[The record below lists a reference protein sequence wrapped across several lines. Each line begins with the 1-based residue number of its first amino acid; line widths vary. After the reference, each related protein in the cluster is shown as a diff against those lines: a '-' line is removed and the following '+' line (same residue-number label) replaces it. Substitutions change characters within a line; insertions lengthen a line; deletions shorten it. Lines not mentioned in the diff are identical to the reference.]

1 MGDLPQHDVVNL
13 SLEAA
18 LYDSKSGRFSQTTA
32 QPKENDGKKQAAN
45 SEQTMQ
51 QRPNS

>member
-1 MGDLPQHDVVNL
+1 MGDLPPNEAETL

-18 LYDSKSGRFSQTTA
+18 LYNSKSGRFGQPTP
-32 QPKENDGKKQAAN
+32 QPKQGEGQKPAAKP
-45 SEQTMQ
+45 EPGMQ